1 MNRHLLILTICVIIL
16 AGCENNDQVSQ
27 AKIKADKLLNDISLG
42 EAYDAF
48 PEKYFPANQ
57 THALMDELKDKC
69 DFANRKGDF
78 INDYLQ
84 ETSNGK
90 RISFIYEYYLKCDNI
105 RFIVTYKLGKEIEL
119 FEFNLEPIEK
129 ENSMITKPERR
140 LKH

>member
-1 MNRHLLILTICVIIL
+1 MNRHLLVLTICVIIL
-16 AGCENNDQVSQ
+16 AGCENNDQVCQ

-140 LKH
+140 LKY

>member
-57 THALMDELKDKC
+57 THALIHELKDKC

-140 LKH
+140 LKY

>member
-140 LKH
+140 LKY